1 MRTLVQALRKK
12 QKIYWIKYLNLLFLK
27 GLSGL
32 I

>member
-1 MRTLVQALRKK
+1 MRTQVQALRKK
-12 QKIYWIKYLNLLFLK
+12 QKTHWIKYLNFLFLK

>member
-1 MRTLVQALRKK
+1 MRTRVQALRKK
-12 QKIYWIKYLNLLFLK
+12 QKIHWIKYLNLLFLK

>member
-1 MRTLVQALRKK
+1 MRTQVQALRKNK
-12 QKIYWIKYLNLLFLK
+12 KIHWIKYLNLLFLK

>member
-1 MRTLVQALRKK
+1 MRTQVQALRKK
-12 QKIYWIKYLNLLFLK
+12 KIHWIKYLNLLFLK

>member
-12 QKIYWIKYLNLLFLK
+12 QKTHWIKYLNLLFLK
-27 GLSGL
+27 GLSGR